1 MYLRNNIVY
10 NFYLLTKII
19 GAAEKL
25 HEKNARQPTS
35 RTCCTAY
42 YTTFR
47 TVFPHKCNGLRKI
60 YFLRLI
66 MLYDGSRRK
75 IKYFKLTAMRI
86 CAIMKNTDTDAT
98 DICDFDRIH
107 I

>member
-1 MYLRNNIVY
+1 
-10 NFYLLTKII
+10 
-19 GAAEKL
+19 
-25 HEKNARQPTS
+25 
-35 RTCCTAY
+35 
-42 YTTFR
+42 
-47 TVFPHKCNGLRKI
+47 
-60 YFLRLI
+60 